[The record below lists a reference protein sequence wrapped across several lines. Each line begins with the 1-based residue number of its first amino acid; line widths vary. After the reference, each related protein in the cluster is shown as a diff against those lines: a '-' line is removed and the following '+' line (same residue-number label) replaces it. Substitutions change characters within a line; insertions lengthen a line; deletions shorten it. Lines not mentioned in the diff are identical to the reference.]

1 LRRTTLAITRT
12 RIRDYPY
19 FCVTCPKLG
28 GGRAR
33 RFFKEKAEAETYFGQ
48 CRVELENHGLAA
60 FSLSASVRIEAYEC
74 SEKLAAID
82 STLRQATAFF
92 LDHVRNMRRSR
103 NISDVILD
111 LLAARRADGCSKR
124 YLDDLRVRL
133 ARFERQFGDRV
144 VAEISARDIDDWLR
158 GLAVSGVTRNSFR
171 RRLSTL
177 FSYAKKRG
185 YIEVNP
191 IGDVERAREHAPP
204 AGILSTDETRRLL
217 EYAQPDMV
225 PFWAIAAF
233 AGLRT
238 AEIQR
243 LNWEEVDLQAAFI
256 EVKAAKSKTGSRRL
270 VTIQSNL
277 RKWLLPFGGSTGPV
291 TPTNFQVRAKED
303 RYRAEL
309 TRPWPNNALR
319 HSFASY
325 HLAAFRD
332 TAKLALEMGNSPRM
346 IFKHYRELVR
356 PNEAE
361 GYWKIAPCR
370 GRQKGYPLPR

>member
-1 LRRTTLAITRT
+1 M
-12 RIRDYPY
+12 
-19 FCVTCPKLG
+19 
-28 GGRAR
+28 R
-33 RFFKEKAEAETYFGQ
+33 RFFKEKAEAQTYFEL

-60 FSLSASVRIEAYEC
+60 FSLSESLRIEAYEC
-74 SEKLAAID
+74 SEKLVAVD

-92 LDHVRNMRRSR
+92 LDHVRNIRRSR

-133 ARFERQFGDRV
+133 ARFGREFGGRV

-158 GLAVSGVTRNSFR
+158 GLAVGGVTRNSFR

-185 YIEVNP
+185 YLEVNP
-191 IGDVERAREHAPP
+191 IGDVERAKEHAPLV
-204 AGILSTDETRRLL
+204 GILSTDETRRLL

-238 AEIQR
+238 VEIQR
-243 LNWEEVDLQAAFI
+243 LNWEEVDLQAGFI
-256 EVKAAKSKTGSRRL
+256 EVKAAKSKTGTRRL
-270 VTIQSNL
+270 VTVQSNL
-277 RKWLLPFGGSTGPV
+277 QNWLLSFGRSTGPV
-291 TPTNFQVRAKED
+291 TPTNFQVRANED
-303 RYRAEL
+303 RHRAEL

-325 HLAAFRD
+325 YLAAFHD
-332 TAKLALEMGNSPRM
+332 AAKLALEMGNSPRM

-356 PNEAE
+356 PCDAAR
-361 GYWKIAPCR
+361 YWSIGPT
-370 GRQKGYPLPR
+370 L